1 MDVVNDLEQEQDI
14 EGRYAGCQNDYDDE
28 GDDEFVENMPENLK
42 KHKIKVRPDQKIFK
56 IPVRKTKER

>member
-42 KHKIKVRPDQKIFK
+42 KHKIKVRPD
-56 IPVRKTKER
+56 